1 MQQHLSAEAQ
11 STVYLLSGAVTT
23 SILNMNL
30 SALRCHHN
38 SPNFHWWSVKQSDKA
53 TEGVRVSY
61 RFDPDPTCIFMWWH
75 TPTREAMNVWTGRLS
90 SCMYMRAVSVAAP
103 SCSKST
109 ENQGCDER
117 WESADGCYYHDE
129 AGGDWVVTAVAQLP
143 EFGPVVLLAEEA
155 SIFFIIPVGQRCAAL
170 TTPEKRKRERDS
182 WAVEPLINTF

>member
-90 SCMYMRAVSVAAP
+90 SCMYCICVLWVSQLQAASLSVNREPGMWWEMRVSGWMLLPWWGRWWLGRYSRGTAPRIWPSSP
-103 SCSKST
+103 SCRRGVHLFHNTS
-109 ENQGCDER
+109 G
-117 WESADGCYYHDE
+117 
-129 AGGDWVVTAVAQLP
+129 TAMRCTHNTWKK
-143 EFGPVVLLAEEA
+143 EE
-155 SIFFIIPVGQRCAAL
+155 
-170 TTPEKRKRERDS
+170 RKRFMSS
-182 WAVEPLINTF
+182 WAIN

>member
-103 SCSKST
+103 SCKFISQQRT
-109 ENQGCDER
+109 RDVMRDESQR
-117 WESADGCYYHDE
+117 MDAI
-129 AGGDWVVTAVAQLP
+129 TMMR
-143 EFGPVVLLAEEA
+143 PVVIGSLQPWHSSPNLA
-155 SIFFIIPVGQRCAAL
+155 Q
-170 TTPEKRKRERDS
+170 
-182 WAVEPLINTF
+182 